1 MIHRRIRALL
11 VACTLAVVM
20 ITLLVSCATE
30 DERNLVN
37 QESNEPHIDGENR
50 NVGDALDPANSTD
63 TPGSTEPTDPTG
75 KDGGSPSSDADQQE
89 PPTSIGSPA
98 DEQAQE
104 IEAMIERMTLPQ
116 KLGQL
121 VMIGVAGE
129 ELDDTIQSYIEE
141 RYIGGVILY
150 RRNLS
155 SAVQAV
161 RLVNDLK
168 SVNREVNDIP
178 LFFGV
183 DEEGG
188 RVTRLPEVR
197 STPSSRKL
205 GEADAV
211 DWTYRVGEVIGEK
224 VAAFGLNVNFAPVID
239 VDSNP
244 ANPVIGD
251 RAFGSEA
258 NVVSEQGIALMDGMA
273 KQHVLPVVKHFPG
286 HGDTDVDSHLQLPI
300 VHHDAERL
308 HSLELQPF
316 IQAIDA
322 GADAVMVAHLLIPAY
337 DEQYPASMSHA
348 VITKLL
354 REELGYGGLVI
365 TDDMTMGAIAEHGD
379 LGAAVVRAVLAGS
392 DQILVGHGYDQA
404 ELTIQALE
412 DAVDAGDLTEERI
425 DESLRRILTVKRK
438 YEMSD
443 DVVPPVDVDALNERI
458 EATLSTMP

>member
-1 MIHRRIRALL
+1 
-11 VACTLAVVM
+11 
-20 ITLLVSCATE
+20 
-30 DERNLVN
+30 
-37 QESNEPHIDGENR
+37 
-50 NVGDALDPANSTD
+50 
-63 TPGSTEPTDPTG
+63 
-75 KDGGSPSSDADQQE
+75 
-89 PPTSIGSPA
+89 
-98 DEQAQE
+98 
-104 IEAMIERMTLPQ
+104 
-116 KLGQL
+116 
-121 VMIGVAGE
+121 IGVAGE

-258 NVVSEQGIALMDGMA
+258 NVVSEQGIALM
-273 KQHVLPVVKHFPG
+273 
-286 HGDTDVDSHLQLPI
+286 
-300 VHHDAERL
+300 
-308 HSLELQPF
+308 
-316 IQAIDA
+316 
-322 GADAVMVAHLLIPAY
+322 
-337 DEQYPASMSHA
+337 
-348 VITKLL
+348 
-354 REELGYGGLVI
+354 
-365 TDDMTMGAIAEHGD
+365 
-379 LGAAVVRAVLAGS
+379 
-392 DQILVGHGYDQA
+392 
-404 ELTIQALE
+404 
-412 DAVDAGDLTEERI
+412 
-425 DESLRRILTVKRK
+425 
-438 YEMSD
+438 
-443 DVVPPVDVDALNERI
+443 
-458 EATLSTMP
+458 